1 MRSREELRRYLEAQG
16 EVTRRFRTWE
26 EATRSEQRGL
36 LREGRPSGYSNW
48 FAISQDK
55 VWWVYLDASD
65 GGIWSPDGILVTGY
79 SVPYDR
85 ELVRNIYALA
95 RPAGDQVASRAE
107 LQQGPGLK

>member
-16 EVTRRFRTWE
+16 EVTRRFRTWK
-26 EATRSEQRGL
+26 EATRSQQHGL
-36 LREGRPSGYSNW
+36 LCEGRPSGYSNW

-85 ELVRNIYALA
+85 ELVRNIHVLG
-95 RPAGDQVASRAE
+95 RASTD
-107 LQQGPGLK
+107 